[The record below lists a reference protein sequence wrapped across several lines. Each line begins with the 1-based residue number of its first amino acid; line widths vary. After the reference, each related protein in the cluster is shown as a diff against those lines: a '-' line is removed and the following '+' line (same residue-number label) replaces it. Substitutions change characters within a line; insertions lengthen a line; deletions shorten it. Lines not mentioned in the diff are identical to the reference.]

1 MLVEWKGGRGDN
13 ATTEVLQEA
22 LAELG
27 MDHLLTSAGRVE
39 CPVTSGSFNRLEPHC
54 AFKPRSG
61 IKELQQCLFIHD
73 IGIPKPRQLEEVSI
87 PKPTPGK
94 KYTAFPLTYQEIPL
108 KVT

>member
-1 MLVEWKGGRGDN
+1 MEGARGDN

-27 MDHLLTSAGRVE
+27 MNHLLTSAGRVE
-39 CPVTSGSFNRLEPHC
+39 CPVTSGSFNRLERHC

-73 IGIPKPRQLEEVSI
+73 IGIPKPRQLEEVSV
-87 PKPTPGK
+87 PKLTPGK
-94 KYTAFPLTYQEIPL
+94 KYTAFPLTYQKIPL